1 MSRPARVPPDR
12 ILEAAATEFAAC
24 GFAGARVDRIARR
37 ARVNKAMLYYHFG
50 SKKSM
55 YREILRRTFADAAA
69 RLRAV
74 SAGSG
79 SAACRVDRAIEVLAE
94 IARERPFFPAIMLRE
109 IAEGGA
115 HLDRRTLTALSEVPG
130 AFAAIVAHGTA
141 TGAFRPLHPFAAYF
155 TMFAPVVLFIAAE
168 PIRRELSAGRL
179 LTLPALTPEAFVQHA
194 QDCVRRAFAADAS
207 ADAAG
212 PAGRA
217 PVGAGAPA
225 KPPVNG
231 TTRSLTTRGRG

>member
-1 MSRPARVPPDR
+1 MARPARVPPDR
-12 ILEAAATEFAAC
+12 ILAAAAAEFAAC

-50 SKKSM
+50 SKKSL

-74 SAGSG
+74 SAAGETP
-79 SAACRVDRAIEVLAE
+79 AAHVDRAIAVLAE
-94 IARERPFFPAIMLRE
+94 VAHERPYFPAIMLRE

-115 HLDRRTLTALSEVPG
+115 HLDARTLAALAEVPR
-130 AFAAIVAHGTA
+130 AFAPIVAHGTA

-168 PIRRELSAGRL
+168 PIRRELSAGGL
-179 LTLPALTPEAFVQHA
+179 LTLSALTPDAFVRHA
-194 QDCVRRAFAADAS
+194 QECVRRAFAADAPP
-207 ADAAG
+207 AARRRA
-212 PAGRA
+212 PGRA
-217 PVGAGAPA
+217 GDHA
-225 KPPVNG
+225 KPAVNG
-231 TTRSLTTRGRG
+231 TTRSLTSQGRG